1 MSTLNRH
8 QERMIVVTTL
18 YQYLLL
24 NSDID
29 QLLENNLEDIDKQSI
44 AFIVSRVIKTIEG
57 KEEYISK
64 IKEHITVNWD
74 WERLGYLEQA
84 ILLYGAFELEAKEID
99 KPIIIDECINIAK
112 KYCEDN
118 APNLINGVLDK
129 LC

>member
-8 QERMIVVTTL
+8 QERMVVVTTL

-29 QLLENNLEDIDKQSI
+29 QLLENNLEDIDKKSI
-44 AFIVSRVIKTIEG
+44 SFIVSRVIKTIEN
-57 KEEYISK
+57 KDDYISK
-64 IKEHITVNWD
+64 LKQHITDNWD

-84 ILLYGAFELEAKEID
+84 ILLYGAFELDAKELD
-99 KPIIIDECINIAK
+99 KAVVIDECINIAK

-118 APNLINGVLDK
+118 APSLINGVLDK
-129 LC
+129 IC